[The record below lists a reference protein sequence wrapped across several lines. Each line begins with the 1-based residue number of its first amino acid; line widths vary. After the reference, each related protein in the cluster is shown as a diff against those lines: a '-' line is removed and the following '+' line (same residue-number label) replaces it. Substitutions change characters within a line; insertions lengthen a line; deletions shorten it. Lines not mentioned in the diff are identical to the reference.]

1 MGGSNPNIKCRKLTA
16 IQVYESH
23 VCHSHSWVQMQTDT
37 DTDTGLK
44 FKF

>member
-23 VCHSHSWVQMQTDT
+23 VCHSPQLQLQLELGAGADA
-37 DTDTGLK
+37 DGY
-44 FKF
+44 